1 MSLSNLQINT
11 DKKFTVAILVKGVQS
26 VLTGADT
33 LTFFLLTNKC
43 DAESAAVIESDGVI
57 AAGVA
62 DFHITAAELDIDA
75 GQYFWKLKYTD
86 ASGEVSKP
94 DSSSI
99 TVEC

>member
-1 MSLSNLQINT
+1 MSLSNFIQNT
-11 DKKFTVAILVKGVQS
+11 DKKFTVKIYVDGVQS
-26 VLTGADT
+26 VLTGADA
-33 LTFFLLTNKC
+33 LKFYLLNAKC
-43 DAESAAVIESDGVI
+43 DDDSDAVIESDGVI